1 MTVKQYLFQIENLDN
16 LVKNKLL
23 EKCQLESLSVSIRST
38 VPTGDRV
45 QQSPKKDP
53 MGDIIAR
60 IDELDREIEETVSH
74 YLTVRK
80 EIISTIEKVEN
91 PLYYDILFKKYVEYK
106 NLVQIAEE
114 KDYSVQHIRFC
125 HTKAIEEVR
134 KIKGFKC

>member
-23 EKCQLESLSVSIRST
+23 EKCQLESLSVSIQST

-60 IDELDREIEETVSH
+60 IDELDREIEETVLH

-80 EIISTIEKVEN
+80 EIISTIEKVKN

-106 NLVQIAEE
+106 NLVQISEE

-125 HTKAIEEVR
+125 HTRAVEEIR
-134 KIKGFKC
+134 KIKGFKS